1 MNNLSILHA
10 SLLKN
15 TSHTQYFFYIVM
27 MKKNIVY
34 FSFILCSLYF
44 VNPIKAQ
51 INLPI
56 DFENEQIS
64 NDDIIHFNGGSGY
77 VVYNPQI
84 DNDNPSEYVGVV
96 IRDGGDIWAGT
107 YIELD
112 SYLDFSTNTTL
123 NMRVLSPYPGL
134 MVKFKIEGDQGA
146 FPSEPATER
155 DSYTT
160 KNNEWEMLS
169 WDFSGEPSNT
179 YRKLVLMFDFG
190 NIGDGTAN
198 STFYYDDIY
207 QTDPSGGLSQ
217 MDLPVTFED
226 PSVYYVLTDFGGN
239 GPSTILE
246 TVDGNYARVEKNS
259 GAETWAGV
267 TIGSGAGFLNNI
279 PVTNTDTKMFVHV
292 YVSGTTQTGIPIKL
306 KIENSQDATQ
316 SVETDTNTTVAG
328 EWETMEFDF
337 SNESDGTAALNTNFV
352 FDMASI
358 FFNFGSSGN
367 QNIVYYFDNVSF
379 GAPLSVD
386 DNLPTSY
393 KIYPNP
399 FIDVINV
406 LGIEGDETIVVND
419 ILGKEISKGVGVEKI
434 NLSGFEKGT
443 YFLTLS
449 KGGQSSTFKVIKK

>member
-1 MNNLSILHA
+1 
-10 SLLKN
+10 
-15 TSHTQYFFYIVM
+15 

-112 SYLDFSTNTTL
+112 SYLDFSNNTTL

-267 TIGSGAGFLNNI
+267 TIGTGAGFLNNI

-306 KIENSQDATQ
+306 KVENSQDPTQ

-406 LGIEGDETIVVND
+406 LGIEGDETIIVND
-419 ILGKEISKGVGVEKI
+419 ILGKEIFKGIGVEKI

-449 KGGQSSTFKVIKK
+449 KGGQSSIFKVIKK

>member
-1 MNNLSILHA
+1 MKNKFSYI
-10 SLLKN
+10 SLLAL
-15 TSHTQYFFYIVM
+15 I
-27 MKKNIVY
+27 
-34 FSFILCSLYF
+34 FISKSIF
-44 VNPIKAQ
+44 GQ
-51 INLPI
+51 IELPI
-56 DFENEQIS
+56 NFEDEQITNS
-64 NDDIIHFNGGSGY
+64 DIIHFNGGSGY

-84 DNDNPSEYVGVV
+84 DDDNPSEYVGVI

-112 SYLDFSTNTTL
+112 SYLDFSSNTTL
-123 NMRVLSPYPGL
+123 KMNVLSPYPGL
-134 MVKFKIEGDQGA
+134 MVKFKIEGDVGE

-155 DSYTT
+155 DAYTT
-160 KNNEWEMLS
+160 KTNEWEILS

-190 NIGDGTAN
+190 NVGDGTAD

-267 TIGSGAGFLNNI
+267 TIGSGAGFLNDI
-279 PVTNTDTKMFVHV
+279 PISDNDTKMYVDI
-292 YVSGTTQTGIPIKL
+292 YVSGTTQTQIPIKL
-306 KIENSQDATQ
+306 KIENSQNPTQ
-316 SVETDTNTTVAG
+316 SVETDSYTTAAG

-337 SNESDGTAALNTNFV
+337 SNESQGTAALNTDFV

-358 FFNFGSSGN
+358 FFNFGSTGN

-379 GAPLSVD
+379 GYPLNINN
-386 DNLPTSY
+386 NLLVSY

-399 FIDVINV
+399 FLESINII
-406 LGIEGDETIVVND
+406 GIESNEIIIIND
-419 ILGKEISKGVGVEKI
+419 ILGKEIFKAIGVEEI
-434 NLSGFEKGT
+434 NLAGFEKGT
-443 YFLTLS
+443 YFLTIS
-449 KGGQSSTFKVIKK
+449 KGRQNTIFKLIKK